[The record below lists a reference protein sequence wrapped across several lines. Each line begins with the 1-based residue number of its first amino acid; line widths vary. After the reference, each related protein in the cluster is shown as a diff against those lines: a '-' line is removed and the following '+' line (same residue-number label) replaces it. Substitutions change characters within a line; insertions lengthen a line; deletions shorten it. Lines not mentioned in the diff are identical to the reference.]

1 MVVTKEMICNKLIT
15 DKKYSTSSIAKLKKN
30 KKEDLVKM
38 YEEIFGSIEGI
49 NLSDENRLELN
60 KLIEAKKKGYEAVLE
75 YVENLNLFD

>member
-15 DKKYSTSSIAKLKKN
+15 DKKYSTSSITKLKKN